1 MRSRPPGIEYLETAS
16 LQLFGLGIGRANDD
30 RRFSH
35 PDMLRCFN
43 VAIATAAGAAKR
55 RARATA

>member
-1 MRSRPPGIEYLETAS
+1 MRRHPPGIEYLEIAS
-16 LQLFGLGIGRANDD
+16 RQLFGMGIGRANDD
-30 RRFSH
+30 PRFSH

-55 RARATA
+55 RA